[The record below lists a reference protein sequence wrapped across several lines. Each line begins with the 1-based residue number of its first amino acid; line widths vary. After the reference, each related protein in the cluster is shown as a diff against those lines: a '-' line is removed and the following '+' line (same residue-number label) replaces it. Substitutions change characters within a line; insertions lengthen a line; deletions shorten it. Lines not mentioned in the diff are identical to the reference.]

1 MHTNNNK
8 LKIRIMKHL
17 FFILLGSFILC
28 SCQDR
33 NFESEVSSVPSSQ
46 QNVQDSSAFLVFSS
60 KDELAETISNM
71 KSGKNFSFTK
81 TAKATAN
88 KLANFSSEN
97 IKFVSLL
104 EANKSK
110 IMKKLSPLQIDSIN
124 KDEDDLE
131 FCMSDSIIADYEFA
145 QLLNA
150 SREIQVNDTVYKYY
164 ENGVAFTG
172 HLNAAQ
178 LKDIDSEVSKFPVS
192 YKTIGQTYSLKGNVK
207 FIPFAYAEIEDN
219 ENKPLTSE
227 VSNRESITLKNG
239 ITIPANDIRDVDYE
253 SKGDG
258 GWLHRVWNGLWG
270 KNVLAIKKF
279 NKHKRLR
286 LGFFDQNY
294 IIYANIGVTMKM
306 QKKVCGIWWNCKADE
321 IRVGWSAIELKY
333 TFSSPVIKNFNPNV
347 NPSKAVDKDYPAWF
361 KHNFPFRNENSVLFY
376 LPFTSYNIK
385 VKNVNS
391 LLKSGI
397 KSLINKGTKE
407 LKNLINYTPENQRGL
422 YSVNNYALYVV
433 TGSDEFGKTR
443 VRTFTKKFYAKWLPG
458 IYSFGF
464 SYNGNFN
471 LKSIYIDGGKSTKLS
486 SGTVYG
492 AVKYKGKWLAARI
505 TKSKK

>member
-8 LKIRIMKHL
+8 IKIRIMKHL

-81 TAKATAN
+81 AAKATAN

-333 TFSSPVIKNFNPNV
+333 TFSSPVP
-347 NPSKAVDKDYPAWF
+347 
-361 KHNFPFRNENSVLFY
+361 
-376 LPFTSYNIK
+376 
-385 VKNVNS
+385 
-391 LLKSGI
+391 
-397 KSLINKGTKE
+397 
-407 LKNLINYTPENQRGL
+407 
-422 YSVNNYALYVV
+422 
-433 TGSDEFGKTR
+433 
-443 VRTFTKKFYAKWLPG
+443 
-458 IYSFGF
+458 
-464 SYNGNFN
+464 
-471 LKSIYIDGGKSTKLS
+471 
-486 SGTVYG
+486 
-492 AVKYKGKWLAARI
+492 
-505 TKSKK
+505 

>member
-81 TAKATAN
+81 AAKATAN

-219 ENKPLTSE
+219 ENKPL
-227 VSNRESITLKNG
+227 VSR
-239 ITIPANDIRDVDYE
+239 
-253 SKGDG
+253 
-258 GWLHRVWNGLWG
+258 
-270 KNVLAIKKF
+270 
-279 NKHKRLR
+279 
-286 LGFFDQNY
+286 
-294 IIYANIGVTMKM
+294 
-306 QKKVCGIWWNCKADE
+306 
-321 IRVGWSAIELKY
+321 
-333 TFSSPVIKNFNPNV
+333 
-347 NPSKAVDKDYPAWF
+347 
-361 KHNFPFRNENSVLFY
+361 
-376 LPFTSYNIK
+376 
-385 VKNVNS
+385 
-391 LLKSGI
+391 
-397 KSLINKGTKE
+397 
-407 LKNLINYTPENQRGL
+407 
-422 YSVNNYALYVV
+422 
-433 TGSDEFGKTR
+433 
-443 VRTFTKKFYAKWLPG
+443 
-458 IYSFGF
+458 
-464 SYNGNFN
+464 
-471 LKSIYIDGGKSTKLS
+471 
-486 SGTVYG
+486 
-492 AVKYKGKWLAARI
+492 
-505 TKSKK
+505 